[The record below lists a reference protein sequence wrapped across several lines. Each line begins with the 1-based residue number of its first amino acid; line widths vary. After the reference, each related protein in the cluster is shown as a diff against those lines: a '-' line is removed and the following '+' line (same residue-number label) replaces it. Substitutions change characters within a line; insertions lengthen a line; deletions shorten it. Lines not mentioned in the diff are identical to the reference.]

1 MEVTRCM
8 ASVVLV
14 KAFIHPIKQCGQEMI
29 LASETLTKR
38 EEGKGKREG
47 EGKRGKGERTS
58 MPVSFSVALA
68 GINRLYFITFPG
80 KDITKNFRIHFLR
93 MVCN

>member
-1 MEVTRCM
+1 M
-8 ASVVLV
+8 ASVVL
-14 KAFIHPIKQCGQEMI
+14 KLNGFMHPIKQCGQEVI

-38 EEGKGKREG
+38 EEGRGKREG
-47 EGKRGKGERTS
+47 EGKRGKGERTVI
-58 MPVSFSVALA
+58 PVSFSVALE
-68 GINRLYFITFPG
+68 GIDRLYFITFPG